1 MSAPE
6 EGKPHRETRHR
17 EDKPSKRRHPH
28 GKRHQADADS
38 RPITEADLDSEASSL
53 QDDDDLV
60 KSLSR
65 SSSRRTASSRNQPA
79 QLAPGGPPPPTPI
92 TTKALSPA
100 NQAQTVPKAT
110 QQAYQPSGPPAPTPV
125 HQPFPAQDHSGHSPP
140 PTAADGA
147 PRTTARPSSTS
158 GTSTSGASMSPPAA
172 AHPHP
177 AQEAAT
183 LVGTW
188 IITPGPIVSL
198 APNPFSPWSPPART
212 SVLSATGSP
221 LPPGTVQTWIITEGP
236 LVPRRDPQ
244 E

>member
-6 EGKPHRETRHR
+6 EGKSHRETRHS

-38 RPITEADLDSEASSL
+38 RLITEADLDSEASSL

-60 KSLSR
+60 ESLSR

-92 TTKALSPA
+92 TTKAFLPA

-110 QQAYQPSGPPAPTPV
+110 QQV
-125 HQPFPAQDHSGHSPP
+125 
-140 PTAADGA
+140 
-147 PRTTARPSSTS
+147 ARPSSTS

>member
-6 EGKPHRETRHR
+6 DGNSHRETRHS
-17 EDKPSKRRHPH
+17 EDKPSKRRHPR
-28 GKRHQADADS
+28 GKRHQADSDS
-38 RPITEADLDSEASSL
+38 RLITEADLDSEASSL
-53 QDDDDLV
+53 
-60 KSLSR
+60 
-65 SSSRRTASSRNQPA
+65 
-79 QLAPGGPPPPTPI
+79 LAPGGPPPPTPI

-110 QQAYQPSGPPAPTPV
+110 QQAYQPSGPPPPTPV
-125 HQPFPAQDHSGHSPP
+125 HQPFQAQDHSGHSSPP
-140 PTAADGA
+140 MAEGA

>member
-60 KSLSR
+60 ESLSR

-110 QQAYQPSGPPAPTPV
+110 QQAYQPSGPLPRLRFT
-125 HQPFPAQDHSGHSPP
+125 SLSLR
-140 PTAADGA
+140 
-147 PRTTARPSSTS
+147 RTTQVIA
-158 GTSTSGASMSPPAA
+158 
-172 AHPHP
+172 
-177 AQEAAT
+177 
-183 LVGTW
+183 
-188 IITPGPIVSL
+188 
-198 APNPFSPWSPPART
+198 
-212 SVLSATGSP
+212 P
-221 LPPGTVQTWIITEGP
+221 LPRRRTVLPEPRHVPPRQVALQRRGP
-236 LVPRRDPQ
+236 QCLPQ
-244 E
+244 PQLILILRKKQQR

>member
-60 KSLSR
+60 ESLSR

-100 NQAQTVPKAT
+100 NPAQTAPKAT

-125 HQPFPAQDHSGHSPP
+125 HQPFPAQDHSDHSPP

-147 PRTTARPSSTS
+147 PRTTSTS
-158 GTSTSGASMSPPAA
+158 LLDKWHFNVGGLNVSPSRSSSSSCARSCNASGHLDHHSW
-172 AHPHP
+172 
-177 AQEAAT
+177 T
-183 LVGTW
+183 DC
-188 IITPGPIVSL
+188 
-198 APNPFSPWSPPART
+198 
-212 SVLSATGSP
+212 
-221 LPPGTVQTWIITEGP
+221 LPCS
-236 LVPRRDPQ
+236 
-244 E
+244 